1 MKEDL
6 ILKLV
11 SMLVDD
17 SDNINS
23 AQESIKPMPML
34 DSMVG
39 EYVIVRSRNEGINA
53 GIVKALDDTGIILS
67 EARRIWYHKPE
78 NKNMSW
84 YEGVAESGLSSDSK
98 VSPPVSEKAIIEDY
112 SITVCS
118 EIGKKSISGHKSHEQ
133 N

>member
-11 SMLVDD
+11 SMLIDG
-17 SDNINS
+17 SDNGNL
-23 AQESIKPMPML
+23 AQGSVNTVSML

-98 VSPPVSEKAIIEDY
+98 VSTPVSEKAIIEDY

>member
-1 MKEDL
+1 MKEEL

-11 SMLVDD
+11 GMLIDGD
-17 SDNINS
+17 KCLNKDTDMSNGS
-23 AQESIKPMPML
+23 ML

-39 EYVIVRSRNEGINA
+39 KYVIVRSRNEGINA
-53 GIVKALDDTGIILS
+53 GFVNALDDTGIILN

-84 YEGVAESGLSSDSK
+84 YEGVAESGLSKDSK
-98 VSPPVSEKAIIEDY
+98 VSTPVSEKAIIEDY

-118 EIGKKSISGHKSHEQ
+118 EVGKKSISGHKSHEQ